1 MKAAKAKVIMDTGAH
16 AAALAVKSARVDVVP
31 GYPITPQTSI
41 MEAVAQM
48 IESGELDA
56 RFIPVEGEHSAMA
69 AAVAASAAGAR
80 VFTATSSNGLL
91 YMHEVLHMAAGG
103 RLPIVMCNVN
113 RGIFAP
119 WTLWA
124 DHQDSFSQR
133 DTGWIQYHCSS
144 NQEVFNT
151 ILQAYRV
158 AEQINIPVMVNFDG
172 FAISHCLMPLT
183 LPPQDRIDI
192 FLPPHEPEWRL
203 DPAHPSSFAN
213 VTNAAE
219 YAPFRQMLSEDIMSA
234 FPLVKKAAKEYKK
247 ATGMWDGDTID
258 TYLLEDAEVVVVAVN
273 SMAAELRLSVDIL
286 RAKGIKAG
294 LLRIRLYLP
303 FPTDDI
309 VKALPKNALVCVLDR
324 NYNFGH
330 SGGILA
336 SELKSALFGLRSDI
350 IIRNRV
356 VGIGGI
362 DLTRRFMA
370 EEIVSMMGEK
380 KRRRA

>member
-1 MKAAKAKVIMDTGAH
+1 MQTAQVVMVTGTH

-31 GYPITPQTSI
+31 GYPITPQTGI
-41 MEAVAQM
+41 MEALAGM

-80 VFTATSSNGLL
+80 VFTATSANGLL
-91 YMHEVLHMAAGG
+91 YMHEVLHMASGG
-103 RLPIVMCNVN
+103 RLPVVMCNVN

-151 ILQAYRV
+151 ILQAFRV

-172 FAISHCLMPLT
+172 FSISHCLMPLT
-183 LPPQDRIDI
+183 LPPQEDIDR
-192 FLPPHEPEWRL
+192 FLPPYQPEWRL
-203 DPAHPSSFAN
+203 DPAHPSSFSN
-213 VTNAAE
+213 VTNAPE
-219 YAPFRQMLSEDIMSA
+219 YAVFRRMLADDILDA
-234 FPLVKKAAKEYKK
+234 IPLAKQAAREYKDI
-247 ATGMWDGDTID
+247 TGMWDGDTID
-258 TYLLEDAEVVVVAVN
+258 TYRLDDAEVVVFAIN
-273 SMAAELRLSVDIL
+273 SMAGELRLSIDIL
-286 RAKGIKAG
+286 REQGIKAG
-294 LLRIRLYLP
+294 LLRPRLVVP
-303 FPTDDI
+303 FPAEDI
-309 VKALPKNALVCVLDR
+309 INALPRNAQVMVLDR

-330 SGGILA
+330 PGGILA
-336 SELKSALFGLRSDI
+336 SELKSVLFGRRNDVTVK
-350 IIRNRV
+350 NRV
-356 VGIGGI
+356 MGIGGV

-370 EEIVSMMGEK
+370 AEIRAMMDE
-380 KRRRA
+380 

>member
-1 MKAAKAKVIMDTGAH
+1 MKTTQVIMDTGAH
-16 AAALAVKSARVDVVP
+16 AAALAVKYARVDVVP

-41 MEAVAQM
+41 MEAVASM
-48 IESGELDA
+48 VENGELHA

-80 VFTATSSNGLL
+80 VFTATSANGLL
-91 YMHEVLHMAAGG
+91 YMHEVLHMASGG
-103 RLPIVMCNVN
+103 RLPVVMCNVN

-151 ILQAYRV
+151 LLQAFRV

-183 LPPQDRIDI
+183 LPNQEDIDR
-192 FLPPHEPEWRL
+192 FLPTHEPEWRL
-203 DPAHPSSFAN
+203 DPANPSSFSN
-213 VTNAAE
+213 VTNAPE

-234 FPLVKKAAKEYKK
+234 IPLVKKAAQEYKE

-258 TYLLEDAEVVVVAVN
+258 TYRLEDAEVVAFAVN
-273 SMAAELRLSVDIL
+273 SMAAELRLSIDIL
-286 RAKGIKAG
+286 REQGIKAG
-294 LLRIRLYLP
+294 LLRPRLYLP
-303 FPTDDI
+303 FPTEDI
-309 VKALPKNALVCVLDR
+309 INALPKNAQVMVLDR

-330 SGGILA
+330 PGGILA
-336 SELKSALFGLRSDI
+336 QELKSVCFERRNDLTI
-350 IIRNRV
+350 KNRV
-356 VGIGGI
+356 MGIGGI

-370 EEIVSMMGEK
+370 DEIRAMIEE
-380 KRRRA
+380 

>member
-1 MKAAKAKVIMDTGAH
+1 MKTTQVIMDTGAH
-16 AAALAVKSARVDVVP
+16 AAALAVKYARVDVVP

-41 MEAVAQM
+41 MEAVASM
-48 IESGELDA
+48 VENGELHA

-80 VFTATSSNGLL
+80 VFTATSANGLL
-91 YMHEVLHMAAGG
+91 YMHEVLHMASGG
-103 RLPIVMCNVN
+103 RLPVVMCNVN

-151 ILQAYRV
+151 LLQAFRV

-183 LPPQDRIDI
+183 LPSQEYIDR
-192 FLPPHEPEWRL
+192 FLPTHEPEWRL
-203 DPAHPSSFAN
+203 DPANPSSFSN
-213 VTNAAE
+213 VTNAPE

-234 FPLVKKAAKEYKK
+234 IPLVKKAAQEYKE

-258 TYLLEDAEVVVVAVN
+258 TYRLEDAEVVAFAVN
-273 SMAAELRLSVDIL
+273 SMAAELRLSIDIL
-286 RAKGIKAG
+286 REQGIKAG
-294 LLRIRLYLP
+294 LLRPRLYLP
-303 FPTDDI
+303 FPTEDI
-309 VKALPKNALVCVLDR
+309 INALPKNAQVMVLDR

-330 SGGILA
+330 PGGILA
-336 SELKSALFGLRSDI
+336 QELKSVCFGRRNDLTI
-350 IIRNRV
+350 KNRV
-356 VGIGGI
+356 MGIGGI

-370 EEIVSMMGEK
+370 DEIRAMIEE
-380 KRRRA
+380 

>member
-1 MKAAKAKVIMDTGAH
+1 MKTAQVIMDTGAR
-16 AAALAVKSARVDVVP
+16 AAALAVKSARVDVIP

-41 MEAVAQM
+41 METLATM
-48 IESGELDA
+48 IENGELHA
-56 RFIPVEGEHSAMA
+56 RFIPVEGEHSSAA

-80 VFTATSSNGLL
+80 VFTATSANGLL
-91 YMHEVLHMAAGG
+91 YMHEVLHMASGG
-103 RLPIVMCNVN
+103 RLPVVMCNVN

-151 ILQAYRV
+151 ILQAFRV

-183 LPPQDRIDI
+183 LPPQEDIDR
-192 FLPPHEPEWRL
+192 FLPPYEPEWRL
-203 DPAHPSSFAN
+203 DPAQPSSFSN
-213 VTNAAE
+213 VTNAPE
-219 YAPFRQMLSEDIMSA
+219 YAPFRQMLSDDIMA
-234 FPLVKKAAKEYKK
+234 AIPLVKQAAQEYKDI
-247 ATGMWDGDTID
+247 TGMWDGDTID
-258 TYLLEDAEVVVVAVN
+258 TYRLEDAELVAFAVN

-286 RAKGIKAG
+286 REQGIKAG
-294 LLRIRLYLP
+294 LLRPRLYLP
-303 FPTDDI
+303 FPAEDI
-309 VKALPKNALVCVLDR
+309 INALPQNAQVMVLDR

-330 SGGILA
+330 PGGILA
-336 SELKSALFGLRSDI
+336 SELKSVLFGRRNDI
-350 IIRNRV
+350 TVKNRV

-370 EEIVSMMGEK
+370 DEIRAMMDE
-380 KRRRA
+380 

>member
-1 MKAAKAKVIMDTGAH
+1 MMKTAQVIMDTGAH
-16 AAALAVKSARVDVVP
+16 AAALAVKYARVDVIP

-41 MEAVAQM
+41 MEAIADMVD
-48 IESGELDA
+48 SGELHA

-69 AAVAASAAGAR
+69 ATVAASAAGAR

-91 YMHEVLHMAAGG
+91 YMCEVLHMASGG
-103 RLPIVMCNVN
+103 RLPVVMCNVN

-133 DTGWIQYHCSS
+133 DTGWIQFHCSS

-151 ILQAYRV
+151 VLQAYRV

-183 LPPQDRIDI
+183 LPPQEDIDR

-203 DPAHPSSFAN
+203 DPGNPSSFSN
-213 VTNAAE
+213 VTNASE
-219 YAPFRQMLSEDIMSA
+219 YAPFRQMLSEDIMA
-234 FPLVKKAAKEYKK
+234 AIPLVKQAAREYQDI
-247 ATGMWDGDTID
+247 TGMWSGDTID
-258 TYLLEDAEVVVVAVN
+258 TYLLEDAEVVAVAIN
-273 SMAAELRLSVDIL
+273 SMAAELRLSIDIL
-286 RAKGIKAG
+286 REQGIKAG
-294 LLRIRLYLP
+294 LLRPRLYLP
-303 FPTDDI
+303 FPTEDI
-309 VKALPKNALVCVLDR
+309 IAALPQNAQVMVLDR

-330 SGGILA
+330 PGGILA
-336 SELKSALFGLRSDI
+336 QELKSVLFGRRHDVTVK
-350 IIRNRV
+350 NRV
-356 VGIGGI
+356 MGIGGI

-370 EEIVSMMGEK
+370 AEIRAMMDE
-380 KRRRA
+380 

>member
-1 MKAAKAKVIMDTGAH
+1 MKAAQVIMETGTH

-41 MEAVAQM
+41 MEAIAAMV
-48 IESGELDA
+48 ENGELNA
-56 RFIPVEGEHSAMA
+56 RFIPVEGEHSVLA

-80 VFTATSSNGLL
+80 VFTATSANGLL
-91 YMHEVLHMAAGG
+91 YMHEVLHMASGG
-103 RLPIVMCNVN
+103 RLPVVMCNVN

-151 ILQAYRV
+151 ILQAFRV

-183 LPPQDRIDI
+183 IPPQDDIDR

-203 DPAHPSSFAN
+203 DPTHPSSFSN
-213 VTNAAE
+213 VTMAAE
-219 YAPFRQMLSEDIMSA
+219 YAPFRQMLSDDIMASI
-234 FPLVKKAAKEYKK
+234 PLVKQAAQEYKDI
-247 ATGMWDGDTID
+247 TGMWDGDTID
-258 TYLLEDAEVVVVAVN
+258 TYRLEDAEVVAFAVN
-273 SMAAELRLSVDIL
+273 SMAAELRLSIDIL
-286 RAKGIKAG
+286 REQGIKAG
-294 LLRIRLYLP
+294 LLRPRLYLP
-303 FPTDDI
+303 FPAEDVI
-309 VKALPKNALVCVLDR
+309 GALPQNAQVMVLDR

-336 SELKSALFGLRSDI
+336 AELKSVLFGRRNDI
-350 IIRNRV
+350 TIKNRV
-356 VGIGGI
+356 MGIGGI

-370 EEIVSMMGEK
+370 DEIRAMIEE
-380 KRRRA
+380 

>member
-1 MKAAKAKVIMDTGAH
+1 MKAQVIMDTGAH
-16 AAALAVKSARVDVVP
+16 AAALAVKCARVDVVP

-41 MEAVAQM
+41 MEAVAAM
-48 IESGELDA
+48 VENGELNA

-80 VFTATSSNGLL
+80 VFTATSANGLL
-91 YMHEVLHMAAGG
+91 YMHEVLHMASGG
-103 RLPIVMCNVN
+103 RLPVVMCNVN

-124 DHQDSFSQR
+124 DHQDSFAQR

-151 ILQAYRV
+151 ILQAFRV
-158 AEQINIPVMVNFDG
+158 AEQIKIPVMVNFDG

-183 LPPQDRIDI
+183 LPPQEEIDR

-203 DPAHPSSFAN
+203 DPDEPSSFSN

-219 YAPFRQMLSEDIMSA
+219 YAPFRQMLSQDILASI
-234 FPLVKKAAKEYKK
+234 PLVKQAAREYKDI
-247 ATGMWDGDTID
+247 TGMWDGDTID
-258 TYLLEDAEVVVVAVN
+258 TYRLEDAEVVALAVN

-286 RAKGIKAG
+286 RERGIKAG
-294 LLRIRLYLP
+294 LLRPRLVLP
-303 FPTDDI
+303 FPAEDI
-309 VKALPKNALVCVLDR
+309 IKALPLNAQVMVLDR

-330 SGGILA
+330 PGGILA
-336 SELKSALFGLRSDI
+336 SELKSVLFGRRNDI
-350 IIRNRV
+350 TVKNRV
-356 VGIGGI
+356 MGIGGI
-362 DLTRRFMA
+362 DLTRRF
-370 EEIVSMMGEK
+370 G
-380 KRRRA
+380 RRNTGNDG